1 MNNGQIKTDEVET
14 CYFKGIFSQQPA
26 KEEKQMNTKKKRSA
40 CGISSTLDI
49 LGDKWSLL
57 VIRDMIFFKK
67 KTYGE
72 FLQSPEKIATNIL
85 ADRLNFLEL
94 AGIIVKKE
102 FPGNKSKILYELTQ
116 KGIDLL
122 PILLEIM
129 VWSDKYLEVSER
141 GKALTKR
148 IITDREGVIKDLTE
162 KLSRTDS
169 E

>member
-1 MNNGQIKTDEVET
+1 
-14 CYFKGIFSQQPA
+14 
-26 KEEKQMNTKKKRSA
+26 
-40 CGISSTLDI
+40 
-49 LGDKWSLL
+49 
-57 VIRDMIFFKK
+57 MIFFKK

-102 FPGNKSKILYELTQ
+102 FPGNKSKNLYELTP

-162 KLSRTDS
+162 RLSRTDS